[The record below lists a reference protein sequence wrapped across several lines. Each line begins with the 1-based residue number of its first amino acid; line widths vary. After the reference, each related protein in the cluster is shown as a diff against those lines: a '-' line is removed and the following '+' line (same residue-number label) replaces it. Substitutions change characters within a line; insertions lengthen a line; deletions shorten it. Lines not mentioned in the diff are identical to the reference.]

1 MLSRTRIETP
11 SSNPDGGTGTI
22 AVAHGTVYEPATLP
36 GLVAEED
43 GRIVGLLTYTIANDE
58 FEVVTIDAPVR
69 QNGVGSALMAAAI
82 DLARQ
87 AGATRLWLITTND
100 NLDAVRFYQRRGL
113 RIVAS
118 PRGRWTC
125 RRKLK
130 PSIPLIGCVRH
141 PAARRADAGAPA
153 LISPAAS
160 ARSGP
165 GRGRAGR
172 RG

>member
-1 MLSRTRIETP
+1 MKVRAVTDTDRDAVVELLTAA
-11 SSNPDGGTGTI
+11 TGTT

-43 GRIVGLLTYTIANDE
+43 GRLVGLLTYTIANDE

-69 QNGVGSALMAAAI
+69 HLGVGSALMSAAV

-113 RIVAS
+113 RIVGVS
-118 PRGRWTC
+118 PGAVDES
-125 RRKLK
+125 RKLK
-130 PSIPLIGCVRH
+130 PSIPLT
-141 PAARRADAGAPA
+141 GAYGIP
-153 LISPAAS
+153 L
-160 ARSGP
+160 RDELTLEL
-165 GRGRAGR
+165 RLD
-172 RG
+172 